1 MTGKDKCEL
10 LKAMRREIAEANGI
24 VYLTSEC
31 TFQGNC
37 PGYCPKCDAEA
48 RYLDSELNRLAKEGK
63 EIKVSNIAYNEFLE
77 SINAS
82 STDIDIEDGNKL
94 MVEGQM
100 ESMKD
105 KVLNMSVGDLDF
117 EEQTVIVLN
126 EAGIHT
132 VKDLISHTADEIFE
146 LPKIGP
152 LRFKDINQKIKA
164 LGLSFNIP
172 EMGIMVEPR
181 HVMGEKVL
189 EMTIEELDFSVRTYN
204 CLVRAGILTV
214 EDLISRTESEM
225 IKVRNLGRKSLE
237 EIFLKLQALGLSFKE
252 EEEPMILMGMPA
264 SPDFT
269 FKTDDETD

>member
-1 MTGKDKCEL
+1 MTGKEKCEL

-126 EAGIHT
+126 EADIHT

>member
-1 MTGKDKCEL
+1 MTGKEKCEL

-31 TFQGNC
+31 TFQGDC

-63 EIKVSNIAYNEFLE
+63 EIKVSNMVYKSFME
-77 SINAS
+77 SLDTKPA
-82 STDIDIEDGNKL
+82 DVEIEDNNEL

-100 ESMKD
+100 ESMTER
-105 KVLNMSVGDLDF
+105 VLEMSVDELEF
-117 EEQTVIVLN
+117 EKQTAIVLN

-146 LPKIGP
+146 LPQIGP

-164 LGLSFNIP
+164 LGLSFYIP
-172 EMGIMVEPR
+172 EMGMMVEPK

-189 EMTIEELDFSVRTYN
+189 EMSIEELDFSVRTYN

-214 EDLISRTESEM
+214 EDLINRTESDM

-237 EIFLKLQALGLSFKE
+237 EIFFKLQALGLTFKE
-252 EEEPMILMGMPA
+252 EEEPMILMGLPA

-269 FKTDDETD
+269 FKADDEAD

>member
-1 MTGKDKCEL
+1 MTGKEKCEL

-82 STDIDIEDGNKL
+82 STDIDIEDGNEL

-132 VKDLISHTADEIFE
+132 VKDLISHAADEIFE

-152 LRFKDINQKIKA
+152 LRFKDINEKIKA

-252 EEEPMILMGMPA
+252 EEEPMILMGLPA

>member
-1 MTGKDKCEL
+1 MTGKEKCEL

-31 TFQGNC
+31 TFQGDC

-63 EIKVSNIAYNEFLE
+63 EIKVSNMVYKSFME
-77 SINAS
+77 SLDTKPA
-82 STDIDIEDGNKL
+82 DVEIEDNNEL

-100 ESMKD
+100 ESMAER
-105 KVLNMSVGDLDF
+105 VLELSVDELEF
-117 EEQTVIVLN
+117 EKQTAIVLN

-146 LPKIGP
+146 LPQIGP

-164 LGLSFNIP
+164 LGLSFYIP
-172 EMGIMVEPR
+172 EMGMMVEPK

-189 EMTIEELDFSVRTYN
+189 EMSIEELDFSVRTYN

-214 EDLISRTESEM
+214 EDLINRTESDM

-237 EIFLKLQALGLSFKE
+237 EIFFKLQALGLTFKE
-252 EEEPMILMGMPA
+252 EEEPMILMGLPA

-269 FKTDDETD
+269 FKADDEAD

>member
-1 MTGKDKCEL
+1 MTGKEKCEL

-31 TFQGNC
+31 SFQGNC

-132 VKDLISHTADEIFE
+132 VKDLISHAADEIFE